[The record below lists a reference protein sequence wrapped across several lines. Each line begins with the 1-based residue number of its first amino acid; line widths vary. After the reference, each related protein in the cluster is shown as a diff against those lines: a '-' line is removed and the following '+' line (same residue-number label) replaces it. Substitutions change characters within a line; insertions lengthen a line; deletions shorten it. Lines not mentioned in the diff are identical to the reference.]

1 MVAVG
6 DSVGVSVTA
15 GAESVISSVPA
26 TGSDGWVVELLHE
39 EIKNAITSPIAMYLL
54 ILINWKLLDAL
65 INVMLRYLYTRTIQG
80 HRLTCNMSEY
90 FT

>member
-39 EIKNAITSPIAMYLL
+39 EIKNAITSPIAMYL
-54 ILINWKLLDAL
+54 
-65 INVMLRYLYTRTIQG
+65 
-80 HRLTCNMSEY
+80 
-90 FT
+90 